1 MIKVCQQKDL
11 KSVNN
16 IEIKKYL
23 GEYLETLIHEYELSP
38 KHSIEMFG
46 AIYFIESTNELSLI
60 QLENFQEIPFEW
72 VEKYNN
78 ILNICVVL
86 NNEEA
91 INIIAFENIFS
102 EKEIEFLNKYLI

>member
-11 KSVNN
+11 KSVKN

-23 GEYLETLIHEYELSP
+23 SEYLAMLLSEYELTP
-38 KHSIEMFG
+38 KHSIEMLG
-46 AIYFIESTNELSLI
+46 AIYFIESTKELSLI
-60 QLENFQEIPFEW
+60 HFESFQEIPFEW

-102 EKEIEFLNKYLI
+102 EKEIAFLNQCLI